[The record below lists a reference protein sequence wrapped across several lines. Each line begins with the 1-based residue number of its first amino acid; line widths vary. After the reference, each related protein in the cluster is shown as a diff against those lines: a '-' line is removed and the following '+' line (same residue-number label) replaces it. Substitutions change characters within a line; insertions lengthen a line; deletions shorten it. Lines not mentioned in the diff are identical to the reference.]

1 MADIKQS
8 ITSGSSNLR
17 SIKRSSD
24 YNSGQIGRIV
34 PQAVQV
40 EEVVL
45 GAIMIDINA
54 MSAVLDM
61 LSPDVF
67 YLQAHSKIFSA
78 MMRIFNKTQPIDLL
92 TVHEELK
99 KAGEIEE
106 VGGPAYLAELTSKVG
121 TAANVEHHARI
132 IVQKYIQRELI
143 SVSTTI
149 INDSFE
155 DTKDVFDILDE
166 AEQNLYRITDS
177 NLNNG
182 PQSFTAM
189 ANQVRMRL
197 EEMAGKPDGLTGVP
211 SGFKSLDKITSGW
224 QPSDLIIIAARPSV
238 GKTALVLSMA
248 VNAAK
253 KDFPVAIFSLE
264 MSTLQMAQRI
274 VSMRQKFLVR
284 VLETVSFRM
293 TN

>member
-106 VGGPAYLAELTSKVG
+106 VGGPAYLVELTSKVG

-197 EEMAGKPDGLTGVP
+197 EEWP
-211 SGFKSLDKITSGW
+211 
-224 QPSDLIIIAARPSV
+224 
-238 GKTALVLSMA
+238 
-248 VNAAK
+248 VN
-253 KDFPVAIFSLE
+253 L
-264 MSTLQMAQRI
+264 MG
-274 VSMRQKFLVR
+274 
-284 VLETVSFRM
+284 
-293 TN
+293 